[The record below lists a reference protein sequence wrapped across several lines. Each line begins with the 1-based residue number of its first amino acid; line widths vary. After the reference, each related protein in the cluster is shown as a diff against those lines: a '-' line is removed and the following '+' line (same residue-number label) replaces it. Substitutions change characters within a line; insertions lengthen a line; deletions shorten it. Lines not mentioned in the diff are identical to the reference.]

1 MRHAPSA
8 MLPNCSSPHRQHPQ
22 PVVTKHPDIE
32 LTPLDVLL
40 RNGRGAD
47 SFVNERDALCEF
59 LVGVDD
65 GRLCDADG
73 RVLAHA
79 LDDEG
84 QGHARR
90 PPYLAVHRKDREG
103 GHWDPMVMY

>member
-47 SFVNERDALCEF
+47 SFVNEGDALCEF

-65 GRLCDADG
+65 GCLRDAEG

-79 LDDEG
+79 LDDQRQG
-84 QGHARR
+84 QVRWPAD
-90 PPYLAVHRKDREG
+90 LAAHREDREG
-103 GHWDPMVMY
+103 RHWNPMILY